1 MAERDVQRAPKGKY
15 KVMTNAEAARK
26 LADQMEDVLN
36 EAEAHSAHGIQCLEY
51 KVLVRPQKVEERT
64 RGGIILPDE
73 TKDRDQT
80 ASMEGEVVG
89 LSRLAFSFEVNAPK
103 AELGDTVVFQRFAG
117 IRVTGND
124 GVEYRL
130 MNDKD
135 VVAVRRA
142 A

>member
-1 MAERDVQRAPKGKY
+1 MAERDVQRVPKGKY
-15 KVMTNAEAARK
+15 KVMTIAEASRK

-36 EAEAHSAHGIQCLEY
+36 EADDTPAHGITCLEY
-51 KVLVRPQKVEERT
+51 KVLVRPKAVEART
-64 RGGIILPDE
+64 AGGIILPDE

-80 ASMEGEVVG
+80 ASMEGAVVG
-89 LSRLAFSFEVNAPK
+89 ISRLAFSFEVNAPK

-135 VVAVRRA
+135 VVAVRRRA
-142 A
+142 